1 MIMLVSQERQGLSWT
16 HELMGG
22 PLFSQQIVGR
32 LIVVLWDYISEEKVV
47 RKRL

>member
-22 PLFSQQIVGR
+22 PLSSQQIVGR
-32 LIVVLWDYISEEKVV
+32 LIVLWDYISEEKVV